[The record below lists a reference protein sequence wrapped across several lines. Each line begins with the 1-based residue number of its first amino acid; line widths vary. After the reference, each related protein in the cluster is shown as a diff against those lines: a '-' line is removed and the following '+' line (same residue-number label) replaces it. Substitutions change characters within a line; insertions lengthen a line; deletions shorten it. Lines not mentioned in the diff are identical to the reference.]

1 MNSLHNF
8 ILLVDDDEDD
18 QAFFLDTIREI
29 DMNIKIQVANNGI
42 EAISFL
48 KGSKPIPS
56 LIFLDLNMPL
66 MNGFQ
71 CLVELKNNALL
82 KNIPVIIFTTSHNS
96 NDIIKTEEMG
106 AAYFFTKPFD
116 YKIFG
121 RKLKEVLNTNFG
133 IEKKSKKP

>member
-1 MNSLHNF
+1 MSLLHKH

-18 QAFFLDTIREI
+18 QAFFLDTLREI
-29 DMNIKIQVANNGI
+29 DMNIKTEVTSNGI

-48 KGSKPIPS
+48 KNSKDTPT

-71 CLVELKNNALL
+71 CLVELKNNSKL

-96 NDIIKTEEMG
+96 NDIIKSEEMG
-106 AAYFFTKPFD
+106 AAYFFTKP
-116 YKIFG
+116 
-121 RKLKEVLNTNFG
+121 
-133 IEKKSKKP
+133 